1 MSVSTLLDQSCN
13 TLHQCS
19 NTVSLEF
26 YPPSCTNL
34 HVRVHAKYKMTTI
47 FHVVIFFVFQWGGN
61 KSLLAVNTG
70 ETVIILNEQVM
81 NAHYNLEV
89 SDSLSSAIVSI
100 SYAQL
105 VTVFIV
111 SFVNINLNHN
121 KSQLLTQAH
130 DRILQLWCY
139 VNFFVSVTLLVF

>member
-1 MSVSTLLDQSCN
+1 
-13 TLHQCS
+13 
-19 NTVSLEF
+19 
-26 YPPSCTNL
+26 
-34 HVRVHAKYKMTTI
+34 MTTI

-130 DRILQLWCY
+130 DRILQL
-139 VNFFVSVTLLVF
+139 

>member
-1 MSVSTLLDQSCN
+1 
-13 TLHQCS
+13 
-19 NTVSLEF
+19 
-26 YPPSCTNL
+26 
-34 HVRVHAKYKMTTI
+34 MTTI

-100 SYAQL
+100 SYA
-105 VTVFIV
+105 
-111 SFVNINLNHN
+111 FVNINLNHSQ
-121 KSQLLTQAH
+121 SQLLTQAH
-130 DRILQLWCY
+130 DRILQL
-139 VNFFVSVTLLVF
+139 